1 VGILYAGEKVV
12 AIDDDDDSVITR
24 GDVVGVV
31 VTLLVNSPIAI
42 TVDDGIV
49 DGALSPTN
57 VVMVVVVPKLFEL
70 AVLLLLSLLLPLVG
84 LLLLLLLVK

>member
-1 VGILYAGEKVV
+1 MGILYAGEKVV
-12 AIDDDDDSVITR
+12 AIDDDDSVMTW

-49 DGALSPTN
+49 DGALSPTT
-57 VVMVVVVPKLFEL
+57 VVMVVVVPKLFETSTTFTTTSTCCFDIII
-70 AVLLLLSLLLPLVG
+70 VTSKVN
-84 LLLLLLLVK
+84 

>member
-12 AIDDDDDSVITR
+12 AIDDDDSVVTW

-49 DGALSPTN
+49 DGALSPTI

-70 AVLLLLSLLLPLVG
+70 VLLSLLLPLIG
-84 LLLLLLLVK
+84 LLLLLSLVK

>member
-1 VGILYAGEKVV
+1 MGILYAGEKVV
-12 AIDDDDDSVITR
+12 AIDDDDSVMTW

-42 TVDDGIV
+42 KVDDGIV
-49 DGALSPTN
+49 DGALSPTT

-70 AVLLLLSLLLPLVG
+70 VLLSQLLPLIGLLLLLSL
-84 LLLLLLLVK
+84 VK